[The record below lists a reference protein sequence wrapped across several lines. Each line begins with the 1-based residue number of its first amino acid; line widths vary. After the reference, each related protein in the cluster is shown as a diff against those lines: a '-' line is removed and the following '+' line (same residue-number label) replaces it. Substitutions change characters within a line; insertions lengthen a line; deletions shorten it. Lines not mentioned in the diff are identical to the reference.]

1 MSRDELRD
9 LALVAVAMVIGVAA
23 IAHALGLAS

>member
-9 LALVAVAMVIGVAA
+9 LALVLVAMLIGVAA
-23 IAHALGLAS
+23 CAHAFGLLS